1 MENYSSIVKDILN
14 NEEFNKTKYIE
25 HHGVTRYDHLCR
37 VSYYSYI
44 LAHKLRFKE
53 REVARAALLH
63 DFFFSDEL
71 RTGKEKFLSTFIH
84 PKWALKKSKKH
95 FELNKVEENII
106 ESHMFPLNPKLPRYK
121 ESFLVSIVDKFV
133 AAYEFSLKLRLKF
146 KYVTN
151 VLILVMFGVVK

>member
-53 REVARAALLH
+53 KEVARASLLH

-84 PKWALKKSKKH
+84 PKWALKKAKKH
-95 FELNKVEENII
+95 FELNELEENII
-106 ESHMFPLNPKLPRYK
+106 ESHMFPISNITPKYK
-121 ESFLVSIVDKFV
+121 ESWIVTISDKLASGFDALTTAKAQV
-133 AAYEFSLKLRLKF
+133 AIWIGLLA
-146 KYVTN
+146 N
-151 VLILVMFGVVK
+151 LIK